1 VEEKMIQRQEVAV
14 VECFKCEEERHKC
27 REYSLWKQIK
37 KAARVAMPQKAQ
49 QERRPA
55 CPIREKVQEEE
66 KRLRKVE
73 EGEAARMTKP

>member
-1 VEEKMIQRQEVAV
+1 
-14 VECFKCEEERHKC
+14 
-27 REYSLWKQIK
+27 
-37 KAARVAMPQKAQ
+37 MPQKAQ